1 MDPASTNARGAAEL
15 EKSMRLLSIL
25 AIAAMAALNSFAADL
40 AGTWKGSMETQMGET
55 AITISIQPGAALAGK
70 VQAGEYEAPIE
81 NAKVAGDK
89 ISFETNFGPGK
100 VIYDGTVAGEE
111 LKLNV
116 TGTQGNKYVLVCK
129 RQK

>member
-1 MDPASTNARGAAEL
+1 MNTNAWDGFAEQ
-15 EKSMRLLSIL
+15 ENSMRMLLIL
-25 AIAAMAALNSFAADL
+25 AIAAMATFSLIAADL

-55 AITISIQPGAALAGK
+55 AVIITIQPGAALAGT
-70 VQAGEYEAPIE
+70 VQAGEYDAPIE

-89 ISFETNFGPGK
+89 NSCETNFGPGK
-100 VIYDGTVAGEE
+100 VTYEGTVASDE

-116 TGTQGNKYVLVCK
+116 TGTQGNKYTLICK